1 MIFSWVACSRSWTRS
16 YSPVRWP
23 LLNTSTRSQMPSS
36 SGISEEQIGYV
47 SLSAL
52 YLQAKAAGAVCR
64 IRKKQVLGYSDLGIY
79 RLLFGVKDRRILEQF
94 MESVLGALIQ
104 YDARNHTDY
113 LDVLRRYLLTECSIQ
128 QTAEQMQVHRNT
140 INYKL
145 RQIREIL
152 QTDLN
157 QEARVKIYLAYLI
170 RDML

>member
-1 MIFSWVACSRSWTRS
+1 MSLFRRCISRQKP
-16 YSPVRWP
+16 PV
-23 LLNTSTRSQMPSS
+23 QFAG
-36 SGISEEQIGYV
+36 SG
-47 SLSAL
+47 
-52 YLQAKAAGAVCR
+52 K
-64 IRKKQVLGYSDLGIY
+64 
-79 RLLFGVKDRRILEQF
+79 
-94 MESVLGALIQ
+94 
-104 YDARNHTDY
+104 NTDY

>member
-1 MIFSWVACSRSWTRS
+1 MKEDKNEEKWDRLLRIRTTGRDDSHADQYRYPYEPTP
-16 YSPVRWP
+16 YSVLER
-23 LLNTSTRSQMPSS
+23 LAQ
-36 SGISEEQIGYV
+36 SG
-47 SLSAL
+47 
-52 YLQAKAAGAVCR
+52 R

>member
-1 MIFSWVACSRSWTRS
+1 MWRRWHRSCQNEVMFTAAFRRSRS
-16 YSPVRWP
+16 
-23 LLNTSTRSQMPSS
+23 
-36 SGISEEQIGYV
+36 GYV

-157 QEARVKIYLAYLI
+157 QEARVKNFIWLI
-170 RDML
+170 SFGICCKRITRSK